1 MRNLCM
7 AVIFQLGWF
16 ACVVSGARDRPLAA
30 LSAAT
35 GVVAC
40 NLWLQRGRLAAEAR
54 LIAWVTLVGFGIET
68 IHLWAGVFALVD
80 PPKYPMLCP
89 VWLVVL
95 WTMFATLLRGPLA
108 WLAGRYALSAL
119 LGAAFAVPNYIAGA
133 RLGAVVLSSNMLF
146 SVTVLMASWALAMP
160 GLVWLAAITETK
172 RLKSST

>member
-40 NLWLQRGRLAAEAR
+40 NIWLQRGRLAAEAR
-54 LIAWVTLVGFGIET
+54 LIAWVTLAGFGIET

-80 PPKYPMLCP
+80 QPKYPLLCP